1 MLSGDIGK
9 MITLMAPVTQFGLTV
24 APVSPD
30 VILHS
35 GPFDGRL
42 ERHAWSAELGMIRI
56 ERIFERAVG
65 MAHDSPDTVEPW
77 RRDAELKP
85 QNTVDLRLCGKA
97 CEELVGD
104 RADKLMAIRPPSERR
119 SAKRDAQDRG
129 AK

>member
-1 MLSGDIGK
+1 MLNGDIGK
-9 MITLMAPVTQFGLTV
+9 MIALVAPVTQLSLAV

-65 MAHDSPDTVEPW
+65 MAHDSLDTVEPGC
-77 RRDAELKP
+77 RDAEFKP
-85 QNTVDLRLCGKA
+85 QHTVHLRLCGKA
-97 CEELVGD
+97 CDQLVGD

-119 SAKRDAQDRG
+119 TAKCNAQDRG